1 MFSMGTVAVASA
13 AADASWNV
21 LNQNQEHALMRAGM
35 DYLAQ
40 ASEVDSAWVAKA
52 RAEYP
57 MSTCVVSGEPTSGS
71 FDYVYMSHGQP
82 YRLVRLASAQ
92 YVSVFLKDP
101 AHYLALLD
109 AAGNGQAQ
117 RSH

>member
-1 MFSMGTVAVASA
+1 
-13 AADASWNV
+13 
-21 LNQNQEHALMRAGM
+21 MRAGM

-40 ASEVDSAWVAKA
+40 ASEVDGTWVAKA

-57 MSTCVVSGEPTSGS
+57 MATCVVSGEPASGS

-92 YVSVFLKDP
+92 FVSVFLKDP
-101 AHYLALLD
+101 AHYLAILD
-109 AAGNGQAQ
+109 SAGNGPAT
-117 RSH
+117 RNH